1 MATTSVAAFLCHGT
15 LGLVVLLEVDAI
27 CSLAALLSTKGEGK
41 KERWRRRKEERK
53 KGGCLLLDQQPLLL
67 QQSQSKLA

>member
-1 MATTSVAAFLCHGT
+1 VAAFLCHGT

-41 KERWRRRKEERK
+41 KERWRRKEERK